1 MSRNAT
7 GLIKGDFSRGV
18 MRLASGSAAAHIISM
33 ACLPLV
39 TRLYEPDAIGVQNLF
54 LSAAIL
60 ISILFGGGLHQAIPM
75 ARNDS
80 EVSSLVKSTFWF
92 GVALCFLFSVL
103 AGAYGQQ
110 ILVII
115 GLEELANFVV
125 WIPLVALSM
134 SMALVADGVCYRFS
148 KFGGQAIASV
158 SQASVNQTL
167 KLVWGLFNNSSG
179 VLIFSSSFA
188 YLVKFGI
195 AWWRGFEG
203 RRGIV
208 TPYYLTATDV
218 SVLKRYQSFPRYRLP
233 QMLLNSLSQHIPVF
247 LLAAYYGSAES
258 AYYGVAVA
266 VVGVPVLLVGNSVGS
281 VFYPKY
287 ARDFEEQP
295 ALAAKLLL
303 KSTALLFAG
312 CIVPFVLFAMTS
324 EILFEVVFGPGWTL
338 SSSYAAW
345 MVFYGIFMFGS
356 RPAVAAIP
364 VLGLNRKFLVFE
376 VFSSSLK
383 VSAMVVAIYFFNE
396 SVTAVIFYSVVS
408 ALTYAALTA
417 YVVIKACRS
426 DMKPISSFWNR

>member
-1 MSRNAT
+1 MS
-7 GLIKGDFSRGV
+7 
-18 MRLASGSAAAHIISM
+18 LASGSAAAQIISM

-54 LSAAIL
+54 LSTAIL
-60 ISILFGGGLHQAIPM
+60 MSILFGGGLHQAIPM
-75 ARNDS
+75 ARNDL
-80 EVSSLVKSTFWF
+80 EVSSLAKSAFWV

-115 GLEELANFVV
+115 GLEELENFVGWV
-125 WIPLVALSM
+125 PLVALLM
-134 SMALVADGVCYRFS
+134 SMAVVAEGVCYRFA
-148 KFGGQAIASV
+148 KFGGQAIANV
-158 SQASVNQTL
+158 SQASVNQAL
-167 KLVWGLFNNSSG
+167 KLGWGLFNNSAG

-188 YLVKFGI
+188 YLVKLGI

-203 RRGIV
+203 RRGFI

-218 SVLKRYQSFPRYRLP
+218 SVLKRYQSFPAYRLP

-247 LLAAYYGSAES
+247 LLAAHYGPAES
-258 AYYGVAVA
+258 AYYVVAVA
-266 VVGVPVLLVGNSVGS
+266 VVGMPVVLVGNSVGS

-295 ALAAKLLL
+295 LLADKLLL
-303 KSTALLFAG
+303 KSTVLLLAG

-324 EILFEVVFGPGWTL
+324 EFLFEVVFGPGWTL
-338 SSSYAAW
+338 SASYAAW
-345 MVFYGIFMFGS
+345 MVFYGIFMLGS
-356 RPAVAAIP
+356 RPAIAAIP

-376 VFSSSLK
+376 IFSSSLK
-383 VSAMVVAIYFFNE
+383 VFAMVVAIYFFNE

-408 ALTYAALTA
+408 ALMYAALIV
-417 YVVIKACRS
+417 YILIKARRS
-426 DMKPISSFWNR
+426 DMGIAK